1 MDEATAR
8 IAQGP
13 RVLVMPGPAP
23 RGGRTDLR
31 WASGISNSQA
41 ISDAVSEC
49 ARQLSHGLDD
59 LSADLIVVFAS
70 PHYQPDYDLI
80 PGVVLEQLSP
90 DSDAVIIGCS
100 AGGVIGAGREVE
112 HAPGISIAAASLP
125 GVKLAQFFIED
136 RDLPDPDAGPDRWI
150 ELIGVDAA
158 EDPQFLLLADP
169 LSIRGESLLM
179 GLDFAYPGAVKVG
192 GLASGAPRSGGHVLF
207 LGDRTLGG
215 GAVGVAMS
223 GDVEIDTI
231 VAQGCR
237 PIGDP
242 LQITGGGSN
251 VVTGLDGRPPLAVLT
266 ELAEQMSDH
275 DRTLARHSLFI
286 GVVMDALTDAPR
298 QGDFLIRNIVG
309 IDRNTGAIGVAA
321 QVHEGQTV
329 QFHLRDAETSAGDL
343 RAMLYGYDGGQTLPD
358 GSGALMFS
366 CLGRGSYLYGRPD
379 HDTDMFRDRFGP
391 VPLTGFFCNGEIG
404 PVGGTSFL
412 HGYTTSFGLVSPKTR
427 G

>member
-1 MDEATAR
+1 M
-8 IAQGP
+8 
-13 RVLVMPGPAP
+13 
-23 RGGRTDLR
+23 R
-31 WASGISNSQA
+31 WASGVSNSRL

-49 ARQLSHGLDD
+49 AQQVSHGLED
-59 LSADLIVVFAS
+59 LRADLIIVFAS
-70 PHYQPDYDLI
+70 THYQDDYALMPALVRDR
-80 PGVVLEQLSP
+80 LSP
-90 DSDAVIIGCS
+90 DRGSVIVGCS
-100 AGGVIGAGREVE
+100 AGAVIGAGREIE

-125 GVKLAQFFIED
+125 GVGLVRFRIED
-136 RDLPDPDAGPDRWI
+136 RDLPDPDAGPDEWI
-150 ELIGVDAA
+150 DLIGVKAA
-158 EDPQFLLLADP
+158 EDPQFVLLADP

-192 GLASGAPRSGGHVLF
+192 GLASGAARSGGHALF
-207 LGDRTLGG
+207 LDDGTHGG

-242 LQITGGGSN
+242 LQVTSGGSN
-251 VVTGLDGRPPLAVLT
+251 VVTGLDGRPPLTVLT
-266 ELAEQMSDH
+266 ELAERMSDH
-275 DRTLARHSLFI
+275 DRALTRHSLFV
-286 GVVMDALTDAPR
+286 GVVMDALTDAPA
-298 QGDFLIRNIVG
+298 QGDFLIRNIIG

-329 QFHLRDAETSAGDL
+329 QFHLRDADTSAADL
-343 RAMLYGYDGGQTLPD
+343 RAMLSGYDGGRALPD

-412 HGYTTSFGLVSPKTR
+412 HGYTTSFGMVRPKAR
-427 G
+427 D

>member
-1 MDEATAR
+1 MAEAAVR
-8 IAQGP
+8 IARGF
-13 RVLVMPGPAP
+13 RVQILPGPAP
-23 RGGRTDLR
+23 QAGRTDLR
-31 WASGISNSQA
+31 WTSGISNSHA
-41 ISDAVSEC
+41 ISDAVADC
-49 ARQLSHGLDD
+49 VRQVSRGLED
-59 LSADLIVVFAS
+59 LPADLIIVFAS
-70 PHYQPDYDLI
+70 AHYQPDYSLI
-80 PGVVLEQLSP
+80 PSLVRERLSP
-90 DSDAVIIGCS
+90 DCGSVLIGCS

-112 HAPGISIAAASLP
+112 HARGIAIAAASLP
-125 GVKLAQFFIED
+125 RVRLVPFRIED
-136 RDLPDPDAGPDRWI
+136 QVLPDPDAGPDSWI
-150 ELIGVDAA
+150 ELIGAEAA

-179 GLDFAYPGAVKVG
+179 GLDFAYPKAVKVG
-192 GLASGAPRSGGHVLF
+192 GMASGADRSGGHALF
-207 LGDRTLGG
+207 HGDRTHGG

-223 GDVEIDTI
+223 GDVEIGTI

-237 PIGDP
+237 PLGDP
-242 LQITGGGSN
+242 LQITSGGPN
-251 VVTGLDGRPPLAVLT
+251 VVTGLNGRPPLTVLA

-275 DRTLARHSLFI
+275 DRALARHSLFI
-286 GVVMDALTDAPR
+286 GVVMDALTDVPS

-329 QFHLRDAETSAGDL
+329 QFHLRDAATSAGDL
-343 RAMLYGYDGGQTLPD
+343 RAMLSRYGGGQALPD

-412 HGYTTSFGLVSPKTR
+412 HGYTTSFGLVMPPTGR
-427 G
+427 

>member
-1 MDEATAR
+1 
-8 IAQGP
+8 
-13 RVLVMPGPAP
+13 MPGPAP
-23 RGGRTDLR
+23 QAGRSDLR
-31 WASGISNSQA
+31 WASGVSNSRL

-49 ARQLSHGLDD
+49 AQQVSHGLRD
-59 LSADLIVVFAS
+59 LQADLIVVFAS
-70 PHYQPDYDLI
+70 AHYQTDYALI
-80 PGVVLEQLSP
+80 PTLVRDRLSP
-90 DSDAVIIGCS
+90 DRGSVAVGCS
-100 AGGVIGAGREVE
+100 AGAVIGAGREIE
-112 HAPGISIAAASLP
+112 HARGISIAAASLP
-125 GVKLAQFFIED
+125 RVKLVQFRIED
-136 RDLPDPDAGPDRWI
+136 RDLPDPDAGPDDWI
-150 ELIGVDAA
+150 DLIGVGAA
-158 EDPQFLLLADP
+158 EDPQFVLLADP

-192 GLASGAPRSGGHVLF
+192 GLASGASPSGGHALF
-207 LGDRTLGG
+207 LDDGTHDG

-242 LQITGGGSN
+242 LQITSGGSN
-251 VVTGLDGRPPLAVLT
+251 VVTGLDGRPPLTVLT
-266 ELAEQMSDH
+266 ELAERMSDH
-275 DRTLARHSLFI
+275 DRALIRHSLFV
-286 GVVMDALTDAPR
+286 GVVMDALTDAPA
-298 QGDFLIRNIVG
+298 QGDFLIRNIIG
-309 IDRNTGAIGVAA
+309 IDRNTGAIGVGA

-329 QFHLRDAETSAGDL
+329 QFHLRDADTSAADL
-343 RAMLYGYDGGQTLPD
+343 RAMLSGYEGGRALPD

-412 HGYTTSFGLVSPKTR
+412 HGYTTSFGLVKPKTR
-427 G
+427 A

>member
-1 MDEATAR
+1 MGEAAAR
-8 IAQGP
+8 IAQGF
-13 RVLVMPGPAP
+13 RVQIMPGPAP
-23 RGGRTDLR
+23 QAGRTDLR
-31 WASGISNSQA
+31 WASGISNSRS

-59 LSADLIVVFAS
+59 MPADLIVVFAS
-70 PHYQPDYDLI
+70 AHYQPDYPLI
-80 PGVVLEQLSP
+80 PSLVREKLYP
-90 DSDAVIIGCS
+90 NCDSVIIGCS

-112 HAPGISIAAASLP
+112 HAPAISIAAASLP
-125 GVKLAQFFIED
+125 RVRLVQFRIED

-150 ELIGVDAA
+150 DMIGVDAA

-169 LSIRGESLLM
+169 LSIHGESLLM
-179 GLDFAYPGAVKVG
+179 GLDFAYPRAVKVG
-192 GLASGAPRSGGHVLF
+192 GLASGAVRSGGHALF
-207 LGDRTLGG
+207 LGDSTHGA
-215 GAVGVAMS
+215 GAVGVAMF

-237 PIGDP
+237 PIGVP
-242 LQITGGGSN
+242 LQITSGGSN
-251 VVTGLDGRPPLAVLT
+251 VVTGLGGRPPLTVLT
-266 ELAEQMSDH
+266 ELADQMSDQ
-275 DRTLARHSLFI
+275 DRELARHSLFI
-286 GVVMDALTDAPR
+286 GVVMDALADAPA

-329 QFHLRDAETSAGDL
+329 QFHLRDAGTSAGDL
-343 RAMLYGYDGGQTLPD
+343 RTMLSGYEGGQPLPG

-412 HGYTTSFGLVSPKTR
+412 HGYTTSFGLVMPKTR